1 MVPAHTTGPAKDTDP
16 ATTTDLT
23 HDWPPFAIRIGVHP
37 QVEPL
42 THSPVEPADPLTA
55 ATRAPVS
62 LRPVRESD
70 LPALLDLLPDDV
82 EHDPSSEMFDGLDLR
97 ANRRRILLQTYWRSA
112 GTWSVDT
119 WSLPFLVTH
128 AKRTVGVQLLEAEHF
143 RDLRV
148 VDSWSWLHHAA
159 RRQGVGVAMRA
170 GVLALAFDHLGAE
183 AAVSSAREEN
193 GASLGVSRRL
203 GYHNNG
209 VSRSRSPSGPCT
221 LRHMILPRAT
231 WEASAWHERV
241 DVRGLEECRPWFGI

>member
-1 MVPAHTTGPAKDTDP
+1 MVPAHTPGPAQDAGTDHP
-16 ATTTDLT
+16 PTTDLA
-23 HDWPPFAIRIGVHP
+23 HDWPPFAIRIKVDLP
-37 QVEPL
+37 LEP
-42 THSPVEPADPLTA
+42 SADAPVDPLA
-55 ATRAPVS
+55 SATRPPVS

-70 LPALLDLLPDDV
+70 LPTLLDLLPDDV
-82 EHDPSSEMFDGLDLR
+82 EHDPASEMFAELDLA
-97 ANRRRILLQTYWRSA
+97 ANRRRILLQMYWRSA

-128 AKRTVGVQLLEAEHF
+128 AKRPVGIQLLEAQHF

-148 VDSWSWLHHAA
+148 VDSWSWLVHAA

-193 GASLGVSRRL
+193 GASLGVSLRL
-203 GYHNNG
+203 GYQDNG

-221 LRHMILPRAT
+221 LRHMILSRAT
-231 WEASAWHERV
+231 WEASAWQGRV
-241 DVRGLEECRPWFGI
+241 EVRGLAECRPWFGI